1 MYGILGINA
10 RNQKYLDSSK
20 KIKRTL
26 DSKLLTKKILKE
38 NGLPVPDTLALIK
51 TRSELFNFNWEIL
64 PNTFALKP
72 NRGFGG
78 QGIIVVYGKKKKAI
92 EPTWIRSDGSLVR
105 KEDLEMQILDIME
118 GNFSLFSLPD
128 VAFFEERIKVLK
140 ELKPYSWKGIPDIRV
155 IVFEGVPVMA
165 MLRLPTLESKGRANL
180 HQGAVGVG
188 IDLGTG
194 LTTTAVWHNKFID
207 YYPGTRY
214 LLRGI
219 KIPYFKEI
227 LKLSINAQFAMGI
240 KFLGVDIAIDRERGP
255 VILELNV
262 RPGLS
267 IQMANLAGLEER
279 LKRISG
285 LNVKSSEK
293 GVRLAQDLFGESKE
307 DQLIE
312 AIDDK
317 KLEPLLGRKI
327 LGLMEEVEIIIPH
340 SDKEKTID
348 NNLAEQSYKTI
359 AKIDTGA
366 WRTAISFEIA
376 QKLKIKEGEEL
387 RMVVSALGKEIRTIT
402 PLTFILKGERIDTE
416 VFLADRSQMKYE
428 MIIGRRDLKRF
439 IIDPAKKINIKTRQ

>member
-20 KIKRTL
+20 KIKKTL
-26 DSKLLTKKILKE
+26 DSKLLTKNILKE
-38 NGLPVPDTLALIK
+38 AGLPVPNTLALIK

-64 PNTFALKP
+64 PPTFALKP

-78 QGIIVVYGKKKKAI
+78 QGIIVVYGKKKKTI

-105 KEDLEMQILDIME
+105 KEDLEVQILDIME

-140 ELKPYSWKGIPDIRV
+140 ELKPYSWKGIPDIRI

-165 MLRLPTLESKGRANL
+165 MLRLPTPESRGRANL

-194 LTTTAVWHNKFID
+194 LTTNAVWHNKFID

-219 KIPYFKEI
+219 KIPFFKEI
-227 LKLSINAQFAMGI
+227 LRFSINAQAAMGI
-240 KFLGVDIAIDRERGP
+240 KFLGVDVAIDRERGP
-255 VILELNV
+255 VILELNA

-279 LKRISG
+279 LKRIAG

-312 AIDDK
+312 TIDDK
-317 KLEPLLGRKI
+317 KLEPLLGRKV
-327 LGLMEEVEIIIPH
+327 LGPIEEVEIVVPH
-340 SDKEKTID
+340 LDKEKTND
-348 NNLAEQSYKTI
+348 DYLNERRYYKTI

-366 WRTAISFEIA
+366 WRSAISFEIA
-376 QKLKIKEGEEL
+376 KKLKIKEGGEL
-387 RMVVSALGKEIRTIT
+387 RMVKSVLGEEIRTIT
-402 PLTFILKGERIDTE
+402 PLVFFIKGEKIETE

-439 IIDPAKKINIKTRQ
+439 LIDPAKKIDIKK